1 MCIDIRFNI
10 DFMMTLDNHGYLFKC
25 SISGTFTNTINGH
38 FHLTGTVQNSGY
50 RISSGHTQ
58 IIMAMCRQD
67 RFLNTRHM
75 LHQIFDFRTVFR
87 GQAIAG
93 CIRNIHYSS
102 PCLNNGFNHTGQI
115 LIIRTAGILRIKLYI
130 IHKATGIFH
139 CCYRTLDNLFTVRIK
154 FILDMRIR
162 CTDSCMDTFTLGKF
176 QSIHRHIN
184 ILLHRTCQ
192 STNRGPCHRFRN
204 FDY

>member
-1 MCIDIRFNI
+1 
-10 DFMMTLDNHGYLFKC
+10 
-25 SISGTFTNTINGH
+25 
-38 FHLTGTVQNSGY
+38 
-50 RISSGHTQ
+50 
-58 IIMAMCRQD
+58 MAMCRQD

-204 FDY
+204 FDYWIKITRTGNGKPRFNHIYTQYFQRLRYLNFFYCIQLASRNLFTIPKRGVENK